1 MSLDFKE
8 FRFALGNFPTGVTI
22 ITSVTDDGEL
32 LGATANSF
40 SSVSLDPPLVL
51 FSLDRNAYS
60 LDAYL
65 RAGVFAVNVLS
76 RDQQDISNRF
86 AKTLEEKWD
95 DVTYE
100 TWETGSPI
108 LPGTL
113 ASFDCRVW
121 NTYDGGDHVIFV
133 GEVLKMSRKT
143 DGDPLVFFRGQYG
156 ALATRTDQG

>member
-1 MSLDFKE
+1 MSLDSKE
-8 FRFALGNFPTGVTI
+8 FRFALGNFPTGVTV
-22 ITSVTDDGEL
+22 ITSVADSGEL

-51 FSLDRNAYS
+51 FSLDRGAYS

-65 RAGVFAVNVLS
+65 NAGVFAVNVLS
-76 RDQQDISNRF
+76 EAQQDLSNRF
-86 AKTLEEKWD
+86 ARALEDKWVGVD
-95 DVTYE
+95 YE

-133 GEVLKMSRKT
+133 GEVLRMSRDT
-143 DGDPLVFFRGQYG
+143 DAHPLVFFRGQYG
-156 ALATRTDQG
+156 LLAKENNA